1 MNQQENNLI
10 KQFEGKDIKIILNE
24 DGEPLFELYGV
35 GMALGYANKR
45 ISKGKEYISP
55 YKSRIDK
62 VVENAEITGLCQ
74 GVTTYLTEEMIY
86 DFMFEAKT
94 EKCKDF
100 RKWLSHD
107 VLPSIRKYGIYQ
119 DRETK
124 DCDKNYLKYNYKALK
139 DTFLK
144 APIENL
150 NEEYIQCLKW
160 YKETKYRVPYG
171 NNSNR
176 RSDATHTI
184 NDSKIMMMRKV
195 IATLESRSLKLL
207 ESNKF
212 GSVYEIDNAIKQI
225 KDDVSKQQNL
235 SNRGKLGQATNKINK
250 LKEQV
255 EFHNP
260 KIGDFVEIPIHG
272 FTVNCMYKDNKRTD
286 SYNRWINNFPNYILK
301 NNFKDIDLN
310 KPTKLWLKFDCL
322 QKFDVDGMIKS
333 IQDQIVRALD
343 FKNDNNIELGSV
355 ERNKIV
361 NSYSEGKIYVLIK
374 NI

>member
-35 GMALGYANKR
+35 GMALGYITNSKGKSYPHKTR
-45 ISKGKEYISP
+45 ISKTLVNADIKP
-55 YKSRIDK
+55 
-62 VVENAEITGLCQ
+62 VVQ
-74 GVTTYLTEEMIY
+74 GVQQYLTEEMIY

-119 DRETK
+119 DRETE

-150 NEEYIQCLKW
+150 NEEYMQCLKW

-207 ESNKF
+207 ENNKF

-260 KIGDFVEIPIHG
+260 KIGDFIEIPIHG